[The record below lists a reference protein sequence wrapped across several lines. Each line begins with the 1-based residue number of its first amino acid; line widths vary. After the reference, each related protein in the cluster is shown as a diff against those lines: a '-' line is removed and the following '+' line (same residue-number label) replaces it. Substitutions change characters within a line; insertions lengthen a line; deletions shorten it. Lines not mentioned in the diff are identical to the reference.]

1 MEYKR
6 LIELMLRDGISDILF
21 KPGSCPLIR
30 VNGQLV
36 QTNLEPLTAAQTEE
50 ICRSLLN
57 PKQQQEFA
65 GRHEMDVACTLDGV
79 SRFRVN
85 LYRQKG
91 AVAVALRTIPL
102 KIHTFEDLHLPSH
115 HAYRSE
121 KIYDTIDY
129 QYKTIAALVKK

>member
-36 QTNLEPLTAAQTEE
+36 QTNLEPLAAPQTEE
-50 ICRSLLN
+50 IVRSLLN
-57 PKQQQEFA
+57 PQQQKEFA
-65 GRHEMDVACTLDGV
+65 ERHEMDVACTVDGV

-91 AVAVALRTIPL
+91 SIAIALRTIPL
-102 KIHTFEDLHLPSH
+102 T
-115 HAYRSE
+115 
-121 KIYDTIDY
+121 
-129 QYKTIAALVKK
+129 